1 MCFTTN
7 KLQPLNLHGNIFD
20 VSKPIRPLT
29 IQDYIHILID
39 NDKNIDGELAHMI
52 NNIQSLTAR
61 YRRLNDHE
69 KSQEDSEQ
77 TIDEKYPSDS
87 SSTDSALRRKQDSD
101 SIVRGILNNSI
112 KYNHEKPSGDPSL
125 IFDRL
130 LNGNNLPNGNSR
142 SGTSPQF
149 QTNPSKVCEEKDQRR
164 K

>member
-20 VSKPIRPLT
+20 GTKSTRPLT
-29 IQDYIHILID
+29 IQDYINILID
-39 NDKNIDGELAHMI
+39 NDKHIDNELAHMI

-61 YRRLNDHE
+61 HRRSVVDHE

-77 TIDEKYPSDS
+77 TMDEKYQLDS
-87 SSTDSALRRKQDSD
+87 SSADSALRRKQDSD

-112 KYNHEKPSGDPSL
+112 KYNHEKPSGDSSL
-125 IFDRL
+125 TFDRL

-142 SGTSPQF
+142 STGGGGASPQF
-149 QTNPSKVCEEKDQRR
+149 QTKVCK
-164 K
+164 